1 LLATGKE
8 LLLPAEYRVKRYRWL
23 VPTDSTGFLL
33 RETGAGW
40 SEYRPFIE
48 LGYPSARLELSDRRV
63 RVAAAE
69 PAVQAE
75 VKSLVELDLPYLT
88 GLPA

>member
-1 LLATGKE
+1 M
-8 LLLPAEYRVKRYRWL
+8 KRYRWL

-48 LGYPSARLELSDRRV
+48 LGYPSARLEMSGGRV
-63 RVAAAE
+63 RIDGGD
-69 PAVQAE
+69 PATQAE
-75 VKSLVELDLPYLT
+75 VKALVELDLPYLA
-88 GLPA
+88 GPPE